1 MGVFGSGCVCSQ
13 LDFIVLVRLQ
23 LPLFVACCC
32 CCYPP
37 TAVAVVIV
45 VAVVLDFL
53 IVVVVVISEAQT
65 NVA

>member
-1 MGVFGSGCVCSQ
+1 MSGCVCSQ

-32 CCYPP
+32 CCSSP
-37 TAVAVVIV
+37 AVVVVVIV
-45 VAVVLDFL
+45 VFDFL